1 LPSEANGIKIK
12 LAMVGKL
19 KYIILFLAIVA
30 LILPGIGGCTTLESF
45 TPTSSNG
52 ATQTANPNWTFP
64 VVDNQSNFSC
74 VCLPDYTPIVNKVKP
89 AVVSVTTEVAK
100 GSGFLIDGEQGY
112 IATNDHVVDNA
123 QNIRVTLD
131 DGETLPAMIVGKDA
145 LTDLAVVKIDAT
157 GLPYI
162 SFGNSSSLTVGQS
175 VLAIGNAFGLGLRVS
190 QGIISGLNVTITLS
204 SGEKLYNLIET
215 TAAINPG
222 NSGGPLVN
230 MKGEVIGITSAKILG
245 AENMGYAISSDS
257 ARPIIE
263 ELIHRGYI
271 IRPWLGVYLQTL
283 DWLTILANNLPVDKG
298 VLIVKVVPDSP
309 AEVAGLKEGD
319 IIIKFQDSEIET
331 AQALQHAILECQI
344 GQEVK
349 ITFVRGRDT
358 KTTYAVL
365 AQSLP
370 PES

>member
-1 LPSEANGIKIK
+1 LPIEASNTKIN
-12 LAMVGKL
+12 LAMANRF
-19 KYIILFLAIVA
+19 KYIILFLVA
-30 LILPGIGGCTTLESF
+30 VVLIFSSVSGCTTQHDAF
-45 TPTSSNG
+45 TPSPPGNLTG
-52 ATQTANPNWTFP
+52 TAEPNWTFP
-64 VVDNQSNFSC
+64 TDANQSGTFLPNFSA
-74 VCLPDYTPIVNKVKP
+74 VVAKVKP
-89 AVVSVTTEVAK
+89 AVVSVTTDIAK
-100 GSGFLIDGEQGY
+100 GSGFIIDGDQGY
-112 IATNDHVVDNA
+112 IATNNHVVENV
-123 QNIRVTLD
+123 QNIKVTLD
-131 DGETLPAMIVGKDA
+131 NGKTLSATVVGKDA

-157 GLPYI
+157 DLPYV
-162 SFGNSSSLTVGQS
+162 SLGNSSSLTLANW
-175 VLAIGNAFGLGLRVS
+175 VLAIGNAFGMGLRVTE
-190 QGIISGLNVTITLS
+190 GIISGLNVTITLS

-283 DWLTILANNLPVDKG
+283 DWFTILANNLPVDKG

-309 AEVAGLKEGD
+309 AEAAGLKEGD

-349 ITFVRGRDT
+349 ITFVRGRDI